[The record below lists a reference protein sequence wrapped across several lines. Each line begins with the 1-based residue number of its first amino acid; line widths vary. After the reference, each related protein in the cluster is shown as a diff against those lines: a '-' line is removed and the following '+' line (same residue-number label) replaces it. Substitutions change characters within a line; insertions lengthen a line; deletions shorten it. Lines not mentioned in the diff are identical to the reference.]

1 MGLALKSA
9 FHILLLHSPA
19 GRQVITVVY
28 WKITPS
34 EAQVGE
40 KTQYIYDTLNN
51 SFELKQTVA
60 LEITVLSWFNQ
71 DFNSNMILWFNFTH
85 MSLACPRGRPPGQP
99 GEYVGEYREMDW
111 ILCPWGGENSRH
123 CFKFEGKRVGELQI
137 FQNRGQ

>member
-1 MGLALKSA
+1 MGFSWRALKST
-9 FHILLLHSPA
+9 FHILFLHSPA
-19 GRQVITVVY
+19 SRQVITVVY

-71 DFNSNMILWFNFTH
+71 DFNSNMILWFNFMH
-85 MSLACPRGRPPGQP
+85 MSLACPRGRPPRPTRGICRGIQGDRLDSLP
-99 GEYVGEYREMDW
+99 LGRG
-111 ILCPWGGENSRH
+111 
-123 CFKFEGKRVGELQI
+123 KFTTL
-137 FQNRGQ
+137 F

>member
-28 WKITPS
+28 WKITPY

-40 KTQYIYDTLNN
+40 KTQYIYDTLNI

-71 DFNSNMILWFNFTH
+71 DFNSNMILWFNFMH

-99 GEYVGEYREMDW
+99 GEYVGEYRGMDW
-111 ILCPWGGENSRH
+111 ILCPWGGENSQH

-137 FQNRGQ
+137 L